1 MASFTRNNSGDSGEG
16 GGDAAS
22 SASTAIAVNLADI
35 ENVALGSDAVRYE
48 GWVSKS
54 SRHIG
59 AWRDRWLVLR
69 CDDTTN
75 HIPYLWTFRVPPR
88 DLDAADLRQAATEEI
103 SLNGATA
110 ERVEYQGSRPHGFV
124 VHALRREYFFA
135 AEDADEQVAWVR
147 EIARACARVLRPC
160 LR

>member
-1 MASFTRNNSGDSGEG
+1 MASFSLHESGDSGDG
-16 GGDAAS
+16 GGTPSDGGAS
-22 SASTAIAVNLADI
+22 AASTAIAVNLADVT
-35 ENVALGSDAVRYE
+35 NVALGSDAVRYE

-110 ERVEYQGSRPHGFV
+110 ERVEYLSLIH
-124 VHALRREYFFA
+124 
-135 AEDADEQVAWVR
+135 
-147 EIARACARVLRPC
+147 I
-160 LR
+160 